1 MSMIERGA
9 HAHAHTG
16 RSKNRKTRF
25 SSQFSSGLARLV
37 RFLFS
42 DRAVQSLDALSNFP
56 ILLRK
61 LFAVMD
67 RGLVLNM
74 VHDTRHC
81 DDVLLTHSSRA
92 RRATHVS
99 RCTSTCE
106 E

>member
-1 MSMIERGA
+1 
-9 HAHAHTG
+9 
-16 RSKNRKTRF
+16 
-25 SSQFSSGLARLV
+25 LV

-74 VHDTRHC
+74 VHDTTPHHSAGHS
-81 DDVLLTHSSRA
+81 LTHSPHMHA
-92 RRATHVS
+92 IHACV
-99 RCTSTCE
+99 
-106 E
+106 